1 MLELLAIAEPASD
14 IERRG
19 VVTADRAILRQ
30 GRRTLRRLLVA
41 RTRHVAVGR
50 TDQPPRKPAENPEES
65 AKL

>member
-19 VVTADRAILRQ
+19 VVTADQAILRQ
-30 GRRTLRRLLVA
+30 GHAALKA
-41 RTRHVAVGR
+41 
-50 TDQPPRKPAENPEES
+50 AENPEES